1 MVKNAALGYK
11 MHHKKGYVGGPILI
25 KKDNH
30 YQIVGIHI
38 NGIKGLSCGL
48 QFDEQIRNDINYWLG
63 CT

>member
-25 KKDNH
+25 KKDDN

-48 QFDEQIRNDINYWLG
+48 QFD
-63 CT
+63 